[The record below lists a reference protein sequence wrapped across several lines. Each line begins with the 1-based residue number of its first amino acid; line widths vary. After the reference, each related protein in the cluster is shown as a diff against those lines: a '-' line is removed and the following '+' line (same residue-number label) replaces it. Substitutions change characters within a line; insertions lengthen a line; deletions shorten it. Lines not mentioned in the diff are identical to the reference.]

1 MHAALGLANKLKK
14 NKKRKRQPKR
24 RRRKRKRR
32 MKKKLKRVDLLIKV
46 KEVVDLLINK
56 TEKKVI
62 VNLLRIFK
70 FRKLIFKTIYLRNS
84 KNFTLKSTFS
94 YLHIM

>member
-14 NKKRKRQPKR
+14 NKKRRKKQKR
-24 RRRKRKRR
+24 RRRKRARR
-32 MKKKLKRVDLLIKV
+32 RKKMLRRVDLLIKV
-46 KEVVDLLINK
+46 KEAVDLLINK

-62 VNLLRIFK
+62 VNLLRKPK

-84 KNFTLKSTFS
+84 KNFTLKLTFS
-94 YLHIM
+94 Y